1 MPLAETIIY
10 LVAAVL
16 LFPSFGGGVWLL
28 ESALRQVTWLGST
41 VEGGTRAKV
50 IAGTLWLALFLGIIL
65 LSGRLDSFLLF
76 AVGIFIWEGIGLYGA
91 FRWYRLQEI
100 LTIRELNVK

>member
-16 LFPSFGGGVWLL
+16 LFPSFGGGVWFL
-28 ESALRQVTWLGST
+28 ESALRRLTRLGST
-41 VEGGTRAKV
+41 VEGGNRAKV
-50 IAGTLWLALFLGIIL
+50 LAGALWLALFLGIIL
-65 LSGRLDSFLLF
+65 LSGWLDSFLFF

>member
-1 MPLAETIIY
+1 VPLAETIIY

-16 LFPSFGGGVWLL
+16 LFPAFGGGVWLL

-41 VEGGTRAKV
+41 VEGGNRAKV
-50 IAGTLWLALFLGIIL
+50 LAGALWLALFLGIIL
-65 LSGRLDSFLLF
+65 LSGLAGSFLF
-76 AVGIFIWEGIGLYGA
+76 FTVGIFIWEGIGLYGA

-100 LTIRELNVK
+100 LTIRELDVK